1 MPGIYFQAFLD
12 LVDQGQKAD
21 SVAAPTVQRPQEFTS
36 TNPSVINTVNVAI
49 APAAPTAANLN
60 PTIQYAQ
67 VIATDS
73 VAQFGT
79 QSTPVVVTLLETLND
94 AADLGQF
101 LIQPIPRFWFGN
113 IRILMNALTDAQK
126 TTVTNLDIGSQ
137 VSVTKSFPNSTPA
150 TVTQKMAIEGIS
162 HMISQDQHIVTLYP
176 NPARIFTLFIL
187 NSSALNDDT
196 KGLG

>member
-1 MPGIYFQAFLD
+1 MPGIYFEQFLD
-12 LVDQGQKAD
+12 LLDQGQKAD

-36 TNPSVINTVNVAI
+36 TNSTVINTVNVAI
-49 APAAPTAANLN
+49 APPAPTVGNLA

-67 VIATDS
+67 VISESS

-79 QSTPVVVTLLETLND
+79 QSTPVVVTLLETLDD
-94 AADLGQF
+94 AANLGQY

-113 IRILMNALTDAQK
+113 IQILMNALTDAQK
-126 TTVTNLDIGSQ
+126 TTISNLDIGSQ
-137 VSVTKSFPNSTPA
+137 VTVTKSFPNSTPA
-150 TVTQKMAIEGIS
+150 TVTQTMAIEGIS
-162 HMISQDQHIVTLYP
+162 HVISQDQHIVMLYP

-187 NSSALNDDT
+187 NSSVLNDDT